1 MLVSMKK
8 SCKECPWVIR
18 NKHNDII
25 VGFSNKTGKSHNC
38 HMTEGV
44 KNLWEVIDNKME
56 CYGSKKLNKLY
67 EKN

>member
-1 MLVSMKK
+1 MKK

-56 CYGSKKLNKLY
+56 CYGSKNLNKLY

>member
-1 MLVSMKK
+1 MKK

-25 VGFSNKTGKSHNC
+25 VEFSNKTGKSHNC

-56 CYGSKKLNKLY
+56 CYGSKNLNKLY

>member
-8 SCKECPWVIR
+8 FCKECPWVIR

-44 KNLWEVIDNKME
+44 KNLWKVIDNKME
-56 CYGSKKLNKLY
+56 CYGSKNLNKLY

>member
-1 MLVSMKK
+1 MKK

-56 CYGSKKLNKLY
+56 CYGSKILNKLY